1 MNLKIEYLP
10 IEEIKPYAGNAK
22 LHPAE
27 QIEQIKNS
35 IKEFGFDDPIAIWNG
50 EIVEGHGRYI
60 AAQELDIDT
69 VPVIRLDH
77 LTDAQRRAYNIAH
90 NKLTMN
96 SGFNFDLLQL
106 ELESLELD
114 MTDFGFTEAEILE
127 LTVDDTPEEVPESNT
142 GVAIPSTNSVGHGE
156 QLVYGSSGDDGGY
169 FAPDPNQPVSKEEL
183 DRYEKNAESLVT
195 KRVILVYR
203 TEEQEAYLKSLL
215 KAEQEKPLGVVYD
228 VANLMNEGE
237 EKN

>member
-1 MNLKIEYLP
+1 MELKIEYLP

-22 LHPAE
+22 RHPAE

-60 AAQELDIDT
+60 AANEMGIDV

-77 LTDAQRRAYNIAH
+77 LTDEQRRAYNIAH

-96 SGFNFDLLQL
+96 SDFNIELLQL

-127 LTVDDTPEEVPESNT
+127 LTVDDEEEASGRNLFVHDVNDAQHQDNHEGVEGSGESN
-142 GVAIPSTNSVGHGE
+142 E
-156 QLVYGSSGDDGGY
+156 QYTYKPLEGSGLTKDEL
-169 FAPDPNQPVSKEEL
+169 EEYAS
-183 DRYEKNAESLVT
+183 RAESIVT

-203 TEEQEAYLKSLL
+203 TQEEENFLRSILNT
-215 KAEQEKPLGVVYD
+215 EPEKELGVVYN
-228 VANLMNEGE
+228 VADLIDENGE
-237 EKN
+237 